1 MADQSMTV
9 KVPGWARAL
18 RFIPL
23 LITVL
28 CVILLLIY
36 KPDNY
41 GALLFGIIGAY
52 VMAAIIML
60 FAIRKNHKR
69 NQKNG

>member
-9 KVPGWARAL
+9 KVPGWAQAL

-23 LITVL
+23 LVAVL

-41 GALLFGIIGAY
+41 GVLLFGIIGAY

-60 FAIRKNHKR
+60 FAIRKNRKR
-69 NQKNG
+69 KSK